1 MKDSL
6 DQFRQAFPDDETCAA
21 HLRKQ
26 RWPEGFVCDACG
38 GRRADLLKS
47 RPYTYECRKCGRQI
61 SITARTVM
69 HRTRLPLTLW
79 FSAAY
84 LIAVHPES
92 GSAKRLAELLS
103 VSYSTAWLMR
113 EKLRHS
119 VDVINSQRLEGIVEI
134 GRTDFQLRR
143 NERLSVGSRPGKI
156 IIAAAMRSLEVRL
169 AVIADSTAASL
180 AAFTR
185 DNVKPGATLRAN
197 PPLGLTDY
205 HDDPEFFE
213 PQAPEMFGLL
223 REYHRRQRVAID
235 LCLKKFTAFHNELVR
250 QTSFEEVLG
259 IAVRQKPPT
268 YWDIIGRANPR
279 RDNATTQRQP
289 SPSRALGTMRTHG

>member
-6 DQFRQAFPDDETCAA
+6 DLFRGAFPDEATCTA

-38 GRRADLLKS
+38 GRRADRLNS
-47 RPYTYECRKCGRQI
+47 RPYTYECRKCGRQT
-61 SITARTVM
+61 SLTARTVM
-69 HRTRLPLTLW
+69 HRTKLPLTLW
-79 FSAAY
+79 FSAAH
-84 LIAVHPES
+84 LIATHPES
-92 GSAKRLAELLS
+92 ASAKRFEELLG
-103 VSYSTAWLMR
+103 VSYSTAWLIK

-119 VDVINSQRLEGIVEI
+119 MNGINSQRLDGIVEI
-134 GRTDFQLRR
+134 GHTDFQLGE
-143 NERLSVGSRPGKI
+143 NEKLSTGSRPGKI
-156 IIAAAMRSLEVRL
+156 VVAAAMRFLEVRL
-169 AVIADSTAASL
+169 AMIADSTAASL

-197 PPLGLTDY
+197 PPLRLAAY
-205 HDDPEFFE
+205 HDDPELFE
-213 PQAPEMFGLL
+213 PRTPTTFCWL
-223 REYHRRQRVAID
+223 RKYYQGQRVAFD
-235 LCLKKFTAFHNELVR
+235 LCLEKFTAWHNELVR

-259 IAVRQKPPT
+259 IAVRQKPVT

-289 SPSRALGTMRTHG
+289 SPGRASGIMREDG